1 MPGLTLAFIIKQIIA
16 LKDKQEDRAR
26 LAGQYLA
33 MAINYGYSDI
43 LTGLYRSK
51 SMMPGLV
58 LAFH

>member
-43 LTGLYRSK
+43 LTGK